1 MKKNIELAIE
11 EKLRQKL
18 LRLPEFVMDF
28 FRSIEDT
35 KQLQT
40 RFEYAKDLL
49 MFFEFLLSSNK
60 CDRDNTIALLPTD
73 LDTLEENDI
82 RDYFDHLKSY
92 TLTYTTK
99 NKVVS
104 RIITNENGSRS
115 RKLATLRQF
124 FSYLFKKKL
133 ISKDVTP
140 NIEIS
145 VKKKATINDRLT
157 PDEMTRFFQ
166 TIMDDIEVYG
176 EHQMAYHEKLRMRD
190 YIMSLLLAY
199 TGIRVSELIQLDV
212 GDIYLQKEQ
221 IKVLRK
227 GGKEELITLPSRIV
241 EDISDYIEARKRQES
256 VTKGHENAL
265 FLSLQKKRID
275 ARTVRQMLEK
285 YRKRSKID
293 TKITPHVF
301 RRTFGT
307 NHYNTYEDMYLTA
320 QVLGH
325 SSAETT
331 RKFYADPDQARV
343 DWSMQKFDYE
353 KKDIQPSSKYSKLA
367 AKLGIS
373 VEELLK
379 ELQD

>member
-1 MKKNIELAIE
+1 MKKNIEIAIE

-60 CDRDNTIALLPTD
+60 CDRDDAIALQPID
-73 LDTLEENDI
+73 LDKLEENDF
-82 RDYFDHLKSY
+82 RDFFDHLKSY
-92 TLTYTTK
+92 TLTYATK

-104 RIITNENGSRS
+104 RIVTNENGSRS

-133 ISKDVTP
+133 ISRDVTP

-166 TIMDDIEVYG
+166 TIMDDIEVKG
-176 EHQMAYHEKLRMRD
+176 DHQMAYHEKLRMRD

-212 GDIYLQKEQ
+212 SDIYLQKEQ
-221 IKVLRK
+221 IKVIRK

-241 EDISDYIEARKRQES
+241 EDISDYIEDRKRQENLS
-256 VTKGHENAL
+256 KGHENAL

-325 SSAETT
+325 TSAETT

-353 KKDIQPSSKYSKLA
+353 KKDIQSSDKYSKLA

>member
-1 MKKNIELAIE
+1 LKKNIELAIE

-40 RFEYAKDLL
+40 RFEYAKDIL
-49 MFFEFLLSSNK
+49 MFFEFLLSSSK

-73 LDTLEENDI
+73 LDKLEENDI
-82 RDYFDHLKSY
+82 RDFFDHLKSY

-104 RIITNENGSRS
+104 KIITNENSSRS

-133 ISKDVTP
+133 ISRDVTP

-166 TIMDDIEVYG
+166 TIMDDIEVKG

-241 EDISDYIEARKRQES
+241 EDISDYIEARKQQES

-353 KKDIQPSSKYSKLA
+353 KKDVQPSGKYSKLA

-373 VEELLK
+373 VDELLK